1 MPTKQEGPQSSGQLR
16 TPFRL
21 LDLPPELWSRIV
33 RSSWSREEV
42 RLRLKQ
48 PAISRTSR
56 ILREETLSAFYT
68 DSYGWYV
75 TSNTAPLL
83 IDWLRAVPEQYRP
96 SLNVIVTLIFR
107 SIHQDLEIALIG
119 IGYVLED
126 IDAWKNA
133 LAMKCRVVALS
144 QLGMVR

>member
-1 MPTKQEGPQSSGQLR
+1 MATKQKGPQSSGQLI

-75 TSNTAPLL
+75 TRDTTTLL
-83 IDWLRAVPEQYRP
+83 IDWLGAVPERYRV
-96 SLNVIVTLIFR
+96 SLDVVVTLIGR
-107 SIHQDLEIALIG
+107 ELRQDLGIALIG

-126 IDAWKNA
+126 IDACKHA
-133 LAMKCRVVALS
+133 LAMKCRVVAIA
-144 QLGMVR
+144 QLGEVR